1 MTTDTKHQVLFAIY
15 AEYQKDI
22 PDMEKITY
30 RLLEMDSQAFTVALM
45 KLQNEGYI
53 QGVIW
58 TPPDTMSIKK
68 IRALRKD
75 NLFMTRRGVEYVE
88 KQAEIEESMSATE
101 KMKVLAKQAGLFGLT
116 VLKQAI
122 LSRITG

>member
-30 RLLEMDSQAFTVALM
+30 RLLEMDSQAFTV
-45 KLQNEGYI
+45 
-53 QGVIW
+53 
-58 TPPDTMSIKK
+58 
-68 IRALRKD
+68 ALRKD